1 MNYKMIRNILGWILL
16 FEAAFMSVPLVTALI
31 CREWKEALTFVG
43 VILLC
48 AAVGGI
54 FVRFKASNKALYAK
68 EGFVVVSLSWIVLSL
83 FGALPFVLS
92 GHIPNYIDALFET
105 ASGFSTTGASILSN
119 VEALPYSLLMWRA
132 FTHWVGGMGVLVFLI
147 AFLPLSGGQNMNIMK
162 AESPGPSVGKL
173 VPRVRTT
180 ALLLYSIYLLF
191 TFLQFILLL
200 FGGLSVFDALTI
212 SFSTAGTGGFSTL
225 NTGFSSYSVY
235 VQIVVTVFMLLFSV
249 NFNSYFLLWRKKP
262 REAFNSEVRTFVFVV
277 ACAIAIITVDVMQSN
292 LFDTVGEGLLHAAFS
307 VSSII
312 STTGFASADFNLW
325 PAFSKTVI
333 VMLMF
338 IGACAGSTGGGIKVS
353 RFVIAFKS
361 ILREISGQRNPNQVN
376 KATVDGRGVDYRAE
390 RSVLV
395 FFLAYVFV
403 FAFSLLLICV
413 EGKDMGTSFTAV
425 SATLNNVGPGIGEVG
440 PMGNYGGFSSFSK
453 LVLIFDMLA
462 GRLEL
467 FPMLLLFSPKTWK
480 K

>member
-16 FEAAFMSVPLVTALI
+16 FEAAFMSVPLATALI

-105 ASGFSTTGASILSN
+105 ASGFSTTGASILTD

-162 AESPGPSVGKL
+162 AESTGHSVGKL

-180 ALLLYSIYLLF
+180 AMLLYSIYLLF
-191 TFLQFILLL
+191 TFVQFILLL
-200 FGGLSVFDALTI
+200 FGGLSVFEALTI

-225 NTGFSSYSVY
+225 NTGFSNYSTY
-235 VQIVVTVFMLLFSV
+235 VQIVVAVFMLLCSI
-249 NFNSYFLLWRKKP
+249 NFNSYFLLWRRKP
-262 REAFNSEVRTFVFVV
+262 REAFNSEVRTFLFIV
-277 ACAIAIITVDVMQSN
+277 ACAVALITID
-292 LFDTVGEGLLHAAFS
+292 
-307 VSSII
+307 
-312 STTGFASADFNLW
+312 
-325 PAFSKTVI
+325 K
-333 VMLMF
+333 
-338 IGACAGSTGGGIKVS
+338 IG
-353 RFVIAFKS
+353 
-361 ILREISGQRNPNQVN
+361 
-376 KATVDGRGVDYRAE
+376 RAH
-390 RSVLV
+390 V
-395 FFLAYVFV
+395 
-403 FAFSLLLICV
+403 
-413 EGKDMGTSFTAV
+413 
-425 SATLNNVGPGIGEVG
+425 
-440 PMGNYGGFSSFSK
+440 
-453 LVLIFDMLA
+453 
-462 GRLEL
+462 
-467 FPMLLLFSPKTWK
+467 
-480 K
+480 